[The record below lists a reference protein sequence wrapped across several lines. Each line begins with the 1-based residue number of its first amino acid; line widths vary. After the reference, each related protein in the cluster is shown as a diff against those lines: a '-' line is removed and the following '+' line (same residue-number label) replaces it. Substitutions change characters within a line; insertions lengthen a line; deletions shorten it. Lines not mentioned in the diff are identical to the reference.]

1 MSLMRAVVLEK
12 KGTQL
17 TVLSTDGAF
26 QKLRY
31 KGAVEV
37 GEEIE
42 IPAVQKTPIWRMA
55 ASVAA
60 IFLMVFMGVFGWNA
74 FQPGTAVAM
83 LSVDI
88 NPSLQLTLD
97 QKGRVLGLES
107 LNPDAEQLLSALP
120 LKGKPWE
127 KALSQIIEQSVN
139 LHYLNSENP
148 WILVGYSPMKS
159 EKNVSPEE
167 LNADEIAKQVE
178 ESAKVK
184 GVSPQVAVYKLTVEE
199 KAQAQ
204 ETGLTLGEYALA
216 NTAEKA
222 GVKIQPETIKKTDE
236 RVRLLEKPEIQEQMK
251 KETKVKLNTMKS
263 LPASQ
268 GSKVENG
275 QDIKSRVSEPSRGFE
290 RDDSKNNEN
299 KAWNKKNTV
308 SFPGQSFNY
317 DWDSNRGKN
326 QSGNDKSKD
335 KVGDKSNTKNNDK
348 EDNSR
353 DKKGNTKENKSDRN
367 NHD

>member
-1 MSLMRAVVLEK
+1 MSQLRAVVLEK

-17 TVLSTDGAF
+17 TVLSSDGSF

-37 GEEIE
+37 GEEIK
-42 IPAVQKTPIWRMA
+42 IPAVQKTPIWRIG

-74 FQPGTAVAM
+74 FQPTTAVAM

-107 LNPDAEQLLSALP
+107 LNPDAEQLLSGLS
-120 LKGKPWE
+120 LKGEPWE
-127 KALSQIIEQSVN
+127 KALSRIVEQSVS
-139 LHYLNSENP
+139 LHYLNSEHP

-159 EKNVSPEE
+159 EQKVSPDEI
-167 LNADEIAKQVE
+167 NADVITKQLE
-178 ESAKVK
+178 ESAKEK
-184 GVSPQVAVYKLTVEE
+184 GVSPQVVVYNLTAEE
-199 KAQAQ
+199 KVQAQ
-204 ETGLTLGEYALA
+204 ETGLTLGEYALV

-222 GVKIQPETIKKTDE
+222 GVKIQPEAIKKTDE
-236 RVRLLEKPEIQEQMK
+236 RARLLEKTEIQEQMR
-251 KETKVKLNTMKS
+251 KETKVKLNTIKS

-275 QDIKSRVSEPSRGFE
+275 QDLESNVSQSTGEPGK
-290 RDDSKNNEN
+290 DDSKNNEN
-299 KAWNKKNTV
+299 KAWNKKNSV

-348 EDNSR
+348 NDSSKDN
-353 DKKGNTKENKSDRN
+353 DDNKNRN
-367 NHD
+367 NHN